1 MAGLRVTRAMQA
13 TCAMQPTR
21 VAHAAFVM
29 QAMQPTRAAGCPE
42 RDSAC
47 PRLSRPPASLKKV
60 FCVCVLAP

>member
-13 TCAMQPTR
+13 TR

-42 RDSAC
+42 RDSAR
-47 PRLSRPPASLKKV
+47 PRLSRPPRQ
-60 FCVCVLAP
+60 P